1 MLTMNIKLLKRAI
14 QMSNMPRVIIAQIAV
29 ITLFLYLQKTNK
41 CSIIN
46 LRYLGRLNYNSC
58 RTQKLGGAKCGR

>member
-1 MLTMNIKLLKRAI
+1 MNIKLLKRAI
-14 QMSNMPRVIIAQIAV
+14 QMSNMPRVIIAQVAV

-46 LRYLGRLNYNSC
+46 LRYLAGIIITVALRRN
-58 RTQKLGGAKCGR
+58 